1 MEAEHLLRLLHHP
14 HETTPEDASN
24 LRDLLRRYP
33 YFQVGYALLAK
44 AAHDQDRATAG
55 PIIQLAA
62 LHATNRPHLKAF
74 LEDTPP
80 FTAPASTPQEVVV
93 PVHVEEEQQQQAPA
107 DDYDFINGYIN
118 AIRQRGKRTITKQK
132 SLAQLNII
140 QNFMQKDVHFKPRP
154 LQEMPEEDFYLDLTQ
169 KSTAFHEDL
178 ATETLARVL
187 MQQGKLAR
195 ALDIYTQLSLK
206 FPEKKAYF
214 ASLIEELKSQR

>member
-14 HETTPEDASN
+14 HKTTPEDISK

-62 LHATNRPHLKAF
+62 IHATNRPHLKAF

-80 FTAPASTPQEVVV
+80 FTAPASTSYEDIA
-93 PVHVEEEQQQQAPA
+93 PVHVEEEQQQAPT
-107 DDYDFINGYIN
+107 DDYDAINGYIN
-118 AIRQRGKRTITKQK
+118 AIRQRSKRPITKQK

-140 QNFMQKDVHFKPRP
+140 QDFMQKDVPFKPRP
-154 LQEMPEEDFYLDLTQ
+154 LQAMPDEDFYLDLTQ
-169 KSTAFHEDL
+169 NSTAFHEDL

-187 MQQGKLAR
+187 IQQGKLAR